1 MLFRSSLQSH
11 ESTETST
18 WYEKIVLPH
27 GCCFQWV
34 FFLVMR
40 WKNTLMMD
48 ASFRTTSS
56 SHLEINL
63 VGPSQ
68 IESSNGSLFRS
79 AHIQSRT
86 SCSFFLKGS
95 ESMKFYTPLLVR
107 DEKVDKTPPSSIG
120 VVFSGWKRAQWFSTQ
135 NKRLVH
141 CLGWC

>member
-40 WKNTLMMD
+40 WKNTLLMN
-48 ASFRTTSS
+48 ASFGTTSS

-68 IESSNGSLFRS
+68 IESSSGSLS
-79 AHIQSRT
+79 DLLT
-86 SCSFFLKGS
+86 SNLEQFVLLFKGS
-95 ESMKFYTPLLVR
+95 ESMKFYTHHI
-107 DEKVDKTPPSSIG
+107 S
-120 VVFSGWKRAQWFSTQ
+120 SGWKSWENTNQLQWCFFFLGENGPSDFQPQ